1 MRSNLVMLRVL
12 SVLVIATVVG
22 CTPTCEQTCNKLLDC
37 EDENLQTP
45 LMNLDECTSAC
56 AAQSNQY
63 EDNEQEQKQQAFD
76 ELKSCIVAETCEDLM
91 EGVCY
96 DDEVYIW

>member
-1 MRSNLVMLRVL
+1 MIRTLGLLYALTM
-12 SVLVIATVVG
+12 VG

-37 EDENLQTP
+37 EGEGVQSP

-63 EDNEQEQKQQAFD
+63 EDSEHEQKQQAFD
-76 ELKSCIVAETCEDLM
+76 ELKSCIVAETCGDLS

-96 DDEVYIW
+96 DEEVYVW